1 MMTPDIPQL
10 LQEAIALSTARR
22 YADAA
27 DIFDVAADALL
38 ERGGVKAARKY
49 RNLARRHR
57 AVVWAQQELGDPS
70 VHLGQVVPGRRQWY
84 APTARWIFVESAP
97 NADETIYMI
106 SPRRHI
112 DDPTIV
118 VRIDRR
124 GRVQRLSWP
133 TRTERSR

>member
-1 MMTPDIPQL
+1 MTPDIYQL

-22 YADAA
+22 YVDAA

-38 ERGGVKAARKY
+38 ERGAVKTARKY
-49 RNLARRHR
+49 RNLARGHR
-57 AVVWAQQELGDPS
+57 VTDWAQRTLGDPS
-70 VHLGQVVPGRRQWY
+70 IHLGQVVPGRRQWY

-106 SPRRHI
+106 SPRRYV
-112 DDPTIV
+112 DDRAIV

-133 TRTERSR
+133 TRAKRSR